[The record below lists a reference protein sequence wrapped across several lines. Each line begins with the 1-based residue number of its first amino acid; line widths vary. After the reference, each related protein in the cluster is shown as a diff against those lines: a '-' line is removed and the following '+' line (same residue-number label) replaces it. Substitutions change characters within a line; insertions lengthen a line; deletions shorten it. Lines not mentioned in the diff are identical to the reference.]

1 MEKIE
6 NNDLAEIAE
15 KEKKSIYTLK
25 LKIKYKTE
33 SLEKMMKKMNRNIV
47 SIEVPKTMNQSCVS
61 IQTE

>member
-33 SLEKMMKKMNRNIV
+33 SLEKMMKKMNRNSV